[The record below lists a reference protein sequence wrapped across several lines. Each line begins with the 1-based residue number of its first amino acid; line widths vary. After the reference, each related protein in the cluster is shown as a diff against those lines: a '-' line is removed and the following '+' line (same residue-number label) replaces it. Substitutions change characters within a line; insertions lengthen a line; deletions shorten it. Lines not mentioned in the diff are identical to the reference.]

1 MALLPGMYEAPGSI
15 SSATQVE
22 KRLQSLCVEGIGSSV
37 VKSMQTCTVFCHQ
50 HHKNWGG
57 GVRKPLQFFMVKL
70 SGLSFATHKT

>member
-22 KRLQSLCVEGIGSSV
+22 KRLQSLCAGGIGSSV
-37 VKSMQTCTVFCHQ
+37 VKSMQACTVFCHQ

-57 GVRKPLQFFMVKL
+57 GGDQKTITIFYGKTIWPQFC
-70 SGLSFATHKT
+70 HP